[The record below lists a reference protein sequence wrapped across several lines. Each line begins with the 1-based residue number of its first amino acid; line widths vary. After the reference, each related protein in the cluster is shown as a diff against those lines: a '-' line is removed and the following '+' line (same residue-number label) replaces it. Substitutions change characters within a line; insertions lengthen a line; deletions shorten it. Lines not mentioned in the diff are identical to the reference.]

1 MSQPEEPK
9 SKAELIAEH
18 LNKQLDAK
26 VDLTSLEGRKKD
38 FVLLSQNNKNT
49 TFTKPQ
55 YLDVL
60 KRILKRRNIDAKAFG
75 LTSKTPTFVRKTSDM
90 KTTLEA
96 HPSKI
101 TEKQPKSKDTTEITI
116 AGKTDTTTT
125 TAANQLEIKQAMD
138 EIRINYTEK
147 NVAVT
152 LKAIYNVLKLKYPEI
167 EDLTDEEKE
176 ILGELWLPAFQKYF
190 ADKYFILIIPFIATL
205 SLITPKIHKA
215 KKKAKKWSE
224 KDYDNEIE
232 KLKEKKLKL
241 K

>member
-1 MSQPEEPK
+1 MSQTDEPK

-38 FVLLSQNNKNT
+38 FVLLSQNNKDT
-49 TFTKPQ
+49 TFTKPH
-55 YLDVL
+55 YLD
-60 KRILKRRNIDAKAFG
+60 ILKRELKKRNIDAKAFG

-96 HPSKI
+96 HPSKVSQ
-101 TEKQPKSKDTTEITI
+101 KQEKSKDTREII
-116 AGKTDTTTT
+116 KMKTST
-125 TAANQLEIKQAMD
+125 TADQEEIQEVMD

-152 LKAIYNVLKLKYPEI
+152 IKAIYNVLKIRYPEI

-232 KLKEKKLKL
+232 KLKDKKLKL
-241 K
+241 EKK

>member
-1 MSQPEEPK
+1 MSQTDEPK

-38 FVLLSQNNKNT
+38 FVLLSQNNKDT

-60 KRILKRRNIDAKAFG
+60 KRILKKRNLDPKAFG

-101 TEKQPKSKDTTEITI
+101 SQKQEKSKDTREIIKMETS
-116 AGKTDTTTT
+116 T
-125 TAANQLEIKQAMD
+125 TADQEEIREVMD
-138 EIRINYTEK
+138 EVRINYTEK

-152 LKAIYNVLKLKYPEI
+152 IKAIYNVLKIRYPEI
-167 EDLTDEEKE
+167 ESLTDEEKE

-190 ADKYFILIIPFIATL
+190 ADKYFILIIPFISTL
-205 SLITPKIHKA
+205 SIITPKIHKA

-241 K
+241 EKK